1 MEIFRSIDIDLEYRK
16 YMVLAKVS
24 AAEKALQEKRIY
36 PEYLE
41 LKREYSLLESLLSN
55 IKAFMDDMP
64 KYIES
69 ISLQEQKMVKK
80 AAEKGEGWIEDI
92 AGFADRALN
101 YIKPKLKEAE
111 ELKETFYKGINVSD
125 MGISVNYKNEGYLF
139 IRNEEAQK
147 IEVYRY
153 KWNLIPEEDEPVEEH
168 FIKVLEKPLSKT
180 ESLADV
186 KLEVIKRNPD
196 FPVPQT
202 YWVESEEPLPVKP
215 TLLPLS
221 RQKIIDASF

>member
-41 LKREYSLLESLLSN
+41 LKKEYSLLESLLGN
-55 IKAFMDDMP
+55 IRAFMDDMP

-69 ISLQEQKMVKK
+69 VSLQEQKMVKK
-80 AAEKGEGWIEDI
+80 AKEKGEGWIEDI
-92 AGFADRALN
+92 AGFADKALN

-111 ELKETFYKGINVSD
+111 ELKETFYQEINISD
-125 MGISVNYKNEGYLF
+125 IGVCVNYKNEGYLF
-139 IRNEEAQK
+139 VRNEKDKK

-153 KWNLIPEEDEPVEEH
+153 KWNVLPGEDEPAEEH
-168 FIKVLEKPLSKT
+168 FVKVLEKPLSKMT
-180 ESLADV
+180 NLADV
-186 KLEVIKRNPD
+186 KLEVIKQNPD

-202 YWVESEEPLPVKP
+202 YWVESEEPLPIKP